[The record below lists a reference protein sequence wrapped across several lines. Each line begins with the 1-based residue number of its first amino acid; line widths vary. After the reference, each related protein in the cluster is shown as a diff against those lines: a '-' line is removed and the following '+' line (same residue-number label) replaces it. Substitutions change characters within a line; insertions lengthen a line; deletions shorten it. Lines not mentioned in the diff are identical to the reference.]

1 MTLSIVTER
10 IAAVIEG
17 TSTSITAVS
26 MKNHILL
33 ENYLLTLYFGI

>member
-1 MTLSIVTER
+1 MVAER

-26 MKNHILL
+26 MKNYIRL
-33 ENYLLTLYFGI
+33 EYYLLKQYFAIY

>member
-1 MTLSIVTER
+1 MVAER

-26 MKNHILL
+26 MKNHIRL
-33 ENYLLTLYFGI
+33 EYYLLKQYFAIY